1 MRCNAVRACVSRC
14 MCQSDPIGRRSDQ
27 VAYQIVPLIFMLSL
41 GCAIGTTTRVGHLLA
56 EGQPV
61 MARTATPRDAA
72 SAFIRMGTTS

>member
-1 MRCNAVRACVSRC
+1 MQRCARLCVTVHVPIGL
-14 MCQSDPIGRRSDQ
+14 PIGRRSDQ